1 MEPLWWQHLLSF
13 ITWHLA
19 TFTLS
24 HTIISCRRWTQPNG
38 RLNQLHLAVPFILA
52 TNILLGWTENS
63 LIPLRPS
70 SVAGGG
76 SETDSGSLGV
86 DKERNDDENNNGRR
100 AIVNQPC
107 CWQASQHA
115 HKPTLCKLNTGLA
128 SRSASLIHL
137 HEHQQVGVLSAT
149 GEIRCD
155 AQHVDAFPVSVATRG
170 HCSPC
175 LF

>member
-1 MEPLWWQHLLSF
+1 ML

-24 HTIISCRRWTQPNG
+24 HTIFSWLCWTQPNG
-38 RLNQLHLAVPFILA
+38 NLNQVHLAVPFILA
-52 TNILLGWTENS
+52 TNMLLGWIENS
-63 LIPLRPS
+63 LILLPS
-70 SVAGGG
+70 SSVVGGG

-107 CWQASQHA
+107 CWQPSQHA
-115 HKPTLCKLNTGLA
+115 HKLTLCKLNTVLA
-128 SRSASLIHL
+128 SHSASLIHL

-149 GEIRCD
+149 SEIRCD
-155 AQHVDAFPVSVATRG
+155 AQHVDAFPVSVATWG